1 MKHLITA
8 SVLVLALTGCATAS
22 KWNPLNL
29 IFGRQAATVEKTEA
43 KQAKAE
49 DQSVTA
55 AQVEVLKTSE
65 ALKHAEASPAVL
77 VARRT
82 NGNALA
88 LLNQRQP
95 LNLLQTSEAASIV
108 AGLLS
113 EEANKRQ
120 AAEAKQQA
128 AEGANVKLSAELEAL
143 RAKLDEA
150 RKRADAEA
158 ANNLATANELR
169 VQKLWTY
176 GGYAVSFLASCA
188 ALYFQFGG
196 QKAQKALASVM
207 AHVRTSYGDTA
218 GDAASY
224 GADFLLSEGQKTKI
238 FQMAALFA
246 AQSKAKATAT
256 QPVQQ

>member
-8 SVLVLALTGCATAS
+8 SFLVLALTGCATAS

-43 KQAKAE
+43 KQSKAE

-55 AQVEVLKTSE
+55 AQVEVLKTNE
-65 ALKHAEASPAVL
+65 ALKLAEASPAVL

-113 EEANKRQ
+113 EEASKRQ
-120 AAEAKQQA
+120 AAEAKQQS
-128 AEGANVKLSAELEAL
+128 AEGSNMKLSAELEAL
-143 RAKLDEA
+143 RGKLEEA

-169 VQKLWTY
+169 LERMWKW
-176 GGYAVSFLASCA
+176 GCAAASALATVA

-196 QKAQKALASVM
+196 AKAQKALASVM

-224 GADFLLSEGQKTKI
+224 GADFLLSEGQKSKI

-246 AQSKAKATAT
+246 AQSKAKAT
-256 QPVQQ
+256 QPAQQ

>member
-113 EEANKRQ
+113 EEASKRQ

-128 AEGANVKLSAELEAL
+128 AEGANMKLSAELEAL
-143 RAKLDEA
+143 RAKLEEA

-169 VQKLWTY
+169 LERMWKW
-176 GGYAVSFLASCA
+176 GCAAASFLATAA

-196 QKAQKALASVM
+196 AKAQKALASVM
-207 AHVRTSYGDTA
+207 SHVRTNY
-218 GDAASY
+218 GDAAGEATSAA
-224 GADFLLSEGQKTKI
+224 ADYILTEGQQSKI
-238 FQMAALFA
+238 FQMAALMA
-246 AQSKAKATAT
+246 AQSKAKSSQTT
-256 QPVQQ
+256 PTT